1 MFGCEARDKRIWR
14 GRRCRSVGLD
24 QVDLNTFLEEG
35 IPEPEDTGGPE
46 TGYVEHPM
54 IAPETLEDRPYQREL
69 AELSLGSR
77 TLIVLPTGLG
87 KTIVALRAAAETL
100 QRREGKVVM
109 LAPTRP
115 LVQQHLETFDEFL
128 RARDLVAM
136 SGSIAPAKRAELFED
151 HRVIFS
157 TPQGF
162 RNDLD
167 AGRIDLTGVGLL
179 IVDEAHRAVGDY
191 AYVDIGQRY
200 LEDNPEGSLIGLT
213 ASPGG
218 DKDRIRE
225 VVDGL
230 ALEQVEGR
238 DAESPD
244 VKPYVKNTR
253 VRWVRVPLSEDLER
267 IRAKLQSLVDERA
280 EKLKRARYLPPKPY
294 ASRKDAIEAGNKI
307 RAELGRTTTNKG
319 PLFGL
324 LHNQGVVMQGLHAL
338 ELVETQGIDPL
349 QDYLSRR
356 SKDPG
361 SKAARSFLGDQRV
374 ADVFAEIKD
383 HEGTSHPKIEALVK
397 VLEKEIEQNPDGLI
411 IVFAQYR
418 DTIRSIVDA
427 LQDAGIQAEKFVGQA
442 DREDDEGMSQDE
454 QKAAIDRFGDQAFR
468 VLVASSVAEEGLD
481 IPAVDLVVFYEP
493 VPSEI
498 RLIQRRGRTGRQR
511 VGRMVVLLAEDTR
524 DEAFMYA
531 AQSREKKM
539 RRLVREMGG

>member
-1 MFGCEARDKRIWR
+1 MR
-14 GRRCRSVGLD
+14 GLRWALVGLD

-35 IPEPEDTGGPE
+35 VPEPDPQAGPDAE
-46 TGYVEHPM
+46 PVDHPM
-54 IAPETLEDRPYQREL
+54 IEPETLDDRPYQREL
-69 AELSLGSR
+69 AELCIGER

-87 KTIVALRAAAETL
+87 KTIVALRAAAEIL

-115 LVQQHLETFDEFL
+115 LVQQHLDSFGEFL
-128 RARDLVAM
+128 RARDLVAL
-136 SGSIAPAKRAELFED
+136 SGSIAPAKRAELFEEN
-151 HRVIFS
+151 RLVFS

-162 RNDLD
+162 RNDLE

-179 IVDEAHRAVGDY
+179 IIDEAHRAVGGY
-191 AYVDIGQRY
+191 AYVEIGQRY
-200 LEDNPEGSLIGLT
+200 LRERPDGSLIGLT

-218 DKDRIRE
+218 DKERIRE
-225 VVDGL
+225 VVENLGI
-230 ALEQVEGR
+230 EQVEGR

-244 VKPYVKNTR
+244 VKPYVKDTQ
-253 VRWVRVPLSEDLER
+253 VRWVRVPLTDPIET
-267 IRAKLQSLVDERA
+267 IRSRLQDIVDERA

-294 ASRKDAIEAGNKI
+294 VSRKDAIQAGKKI
-307 RAELGRTTTNKG
+307 RAELSNARNKG

-338 ELVETQGIDPL
+338 ELAETQGIEPL
-349 QDYLSRR
+349 RDYLSRTIQ
-356 SKDPG
+356 DPG
-361 SKAARSFLGDQRV
+361 SKSAKSFAQDTRVVDVMARIQDWG
-374 ADVFAEIKD
+374 AP
-383 HEGTSHPKIEALVK
+383 SHPKIEALVK
-397 VLEKEIEQNPDGLI
+397 VLEREIDENPDGLI

-418 DTIRSIVDA
+418 DTINSIVRA
-427 LQDAGIQAEKFVGQA
+427 LDRAGIAAEKFVGQA
-442 DREDDEGMSQDE
+442 DRDGDDGMSQDE
-454 QKAAIDRFGDQAFR
+454 QRAVLERLRDHRFR

-539 RRLVREMGG
+539 RRLVREMGN